1 METKN
6 KIILILA
13 TLLVFLSLGIYSYYQ
28 NQIKSEKLKHNEQI
42 IDSLKQKLILYK
54 KRSDSLEI
62 VATVMDNIIQN
73 QEVKVV
79 TVKEKFVVYKTPEM
93 KNSSD
98 AYKYLNNFIME

>member
-6 KIILILA
+6 KIILILI
-13 TLLVFLSLGIYSYYQ
+13 TILIVLSLGIYLYYQ
-28 NQIKSEKLKHNEQI
+28 NQVKAEKLKQNEQI
-42 IDSLKQKLILYK
+42 IDSLKLSLKIHK
-54 KRSDSLEI
+54 KKSDSLQI

-79 TVKEKFVVYKTPEM
+79 TVKEKFIVYKTAEM